1 MKVFLNGKLV
11 DKADAKVSVFD
22 HGFLYGDGVFEG
34 IRIYEGCIFKLDEHL
49 ERLEYSAKAI
59 CLNLPWTREQL
70 AQFTVD
76 TCRANNLRNGY
87 IRLVVSRGDGDLGL
101 SPKLCKEPNIVIIAD
116 KISLYPQELYDKG
129 MRIVTVPTRRINPA
143 ALPPMVKSLNYLN
156 NILGK
161 IEAHNAGVAEAIMLN
176 DQGYVAECTADN
188 VFIVLKGRILT
199 PAGYSGALRGIT
211 RDVVIGLA
219 REAGIEVVE
228 TNLTRYDLFIAD
240 ECFLTGTGAEL
251 IPVVDI
257 DARRIGTGQPG
268 PVTKDILARFKSVVT
283 RQGTMT

>member
-1 MKVFLNGKLV
+1 MKVFLNGQLV

-34 IRIYEGCIFKLDEHL
+34 IRIYEGCIFKLEEHL
-49 ERLEYSAKAI
+49 QRLEYSARAI

-70 AQFTVD
+70 AQYTCD

-116 KISLYPQELYDKG
+116 KITLYPPELYEKG

-188 VFIVLKGRILT
+188 IFIVLQGRLLT

-211 RDVVIGLA
+211 RDAVLGLA
-219 REAGIEVVE
+219 REAGLEVVE

-240 ECFLTGTGAEL
+240 ECFLTGTGAEI

-257 DARRIGTGQPG
+257 DARRIGNGVPG
-268 PVTKDILARFKSVVT
+268 PVTKDILVRFKAIVSK
-283 RQGTMT
+283 QGTMI